1 MNKIVLCLTMAAF
14 ILPGVTAVTKNDSTA
29 VKQQP
34 AAAKEQPVKA
44 AQAAPVAKD
53 SLLTLTSEELATYNG
68 KNGMPEYV
76 AVDGVIY
83 DVTGV
88 EAWKSG
94 SHKGGKAGSDIT
106 KKIKGD
112 SPHKLSVLKKLKVVG
127 KLVDKK

>member
-1 MNKIVLCLTMAAF
+1 MKKIVLCLTMAAF

-34 AAAKEQPVKA
+34 AAAKEQPIKA
-44 AQAAPVAKD
+44 AQAARVAKD

-106 KKIKGD
+106 VKIKDD